1 MQEVIEDLKEVLGAL
16 QGYHDSFRERIISEL
31 GDKKIHYKGAYPIAV
46 VHSKTRIKEPH
57 IVASLASRGLFDGE
71 GLTPSSWSREDLEFL
86 QYNCE
91 AYIQES
97 SIMALA
103 CEPSYPRTFTN
114 KYPKDRWKKFQDVE
128 HVIATIE
135 MAAFGE
141 EADKCALEFY
151 LREVMRKRKE
161 VSVLK
166 GVGYLYIAQIPK
178 SVEGASEVFAHYFKE
193 QVAMIEH
200 ENVTYFMGWS
210 EKLKDINMRYFVCK
224 PEM

>member
-1 MQEVIEDLKEVLGAL
+1 MQEVIDDLREVIAGI
-16 QGYHDSFRERIISEL
+16 QGYHDSFRTRIISAL

-46 VHSKTRIKEPH
+46 VHSQTRINEPH
-57 IVASLASRGLFDGE
+57 IVASLKSRGLLDAE
-71 GLTPSSWSREDLEFL
+71 GLTPVSWRREDLEFL
-86 QYNCE
+86 QHTCE
-91 AYIQES
+91 GYIQES

-103 CEPSYPRTFTN
+103 CAPSYPRTFTN

-128 HVIATIE
+128 DVVATIE

-141 EADKCALEFY
+141 EADKCAVEFY

-166 GVGYLYIAQIPK
+166 GVGYVYIAQIPN
-178 SVEGASEVFAHYFKE
+178 SNEGASEVFAHYFKE
-193 QVAMIEH
+193 QVIMIEH
-200 ENVTYFMGWS
+200 ENVTYFIGWS

-224 PEM
+224 PN